1 MIMRKF
7 NWKKSVAIALSTVCM
22 VGALA
27 GCGSS
32 SSDNG
37 NDSAKAEK
45 LNGSITAAGSSAL
58 KPLVDDAADLF
69 NEKYPDVNITIDA
82 GGSGEGLK
90 QVSEGTVNIGN
101 SDVEAAEKL
110 DATKASALE
119 KGKADESTKVTMA
132 LVDHKVCVVTAIV
145 NKVLASGVKNLT
157 KAQLTDIF
165 TGKITNWKEV
175 GGADEAIVLITR
187 PESSGTRATFKK
199 YALDGA
205 SEASNKSMET
215 DDSGVLLQNVKTT
228 RGHNRICN
236 LSYLVSNPGV
246 DTVSIDGVEP
256 TLENT
261 YAGKYPVWTYEH
273 MYTKGNADEVSQKF
287 LDYIMSGE
295 YGKKMEALGYGVSS
309 KMTVKEH

>member
-7 NWKKSVAIALSTVCM
+7 NWKKSVAIALSTVCI

-110 DATKASALE
+110 DATKASAL
-119 KGKADESTKVTMA
+119 
-132 LVDHKVCVVTAIV
+132 VDHKVCVVTMAPIV
-145 NKVLASGVKNLT
+145 NKDVTASGVKNLT
-157 KAQLTDIF
+157 K
-165 TGKITNWKEV
+165 
-175 GGADEAIVLITR
+175 
-187 PESSGTRATFKK
+187 GTAYR
-199 YALDGA
+199 
-205 SEASNKSMET
+205 
-215 DDSGVLLQNVKTT
+215 
-228 RGHNRICN
+228 
-236 LSYLVSNPGV
+236 YL
-246 DTVSIDGVEP
+246 
-256 TLENT
+256 
-261 YAGKYPVWTYEH
+261 H
-273 MYTKGNADEVSQKF
+273 R
-287 LDYIMSGE
+287 
-295 YGKKMEALGYGVSS
+295 
-309 KMTVKEH
+309 

>member
-110 DATKASALE
+110 DATKASAL
-119 KGKADESTKVTMA
+119 
-132 LVDHKVCVVTAIV
+132 VDHKVCVVTMAPIV
-145 NKVLASGVKNLT
+145 NKDVTASGVKNLT

-205 SEASNKSMET
+205 SEASNKSPFTECK
-215 DDSGVLLQNVKTT
+215 DNKG
-228 RGHNRICN
+228 RNRIC
-236 LSYLVSNPGV
+236 SFIISCKQ
-246 DTVSIDGVEP
+246 S
-256 TLENT
+256 
-261 YAGKYPVWTYEH
+261 WC
-273 MYTKGNADEVSQKF
+273 
-287 LDYIMSGE
+287 
-295 YGKKMEALGYGVSS
+295 
-309 KMTVKEH
+309 

>member
-110 DATKASALE
+110 AQEPVMLTYTSLYIHYSQD
-119 KGKADESTKVTMA
+119 
-132 LVDHKVCVVTAIV
+132 
-145 NKVLASGVKNLT
+145 VLNARTPGLT
-157 KAQLTDIF
+157 RD
-165 TGKITNWKEV
+165 
-175 GGADEAIVLITR
+175 
-187 PESSGTRATFKK
+187 
-199 YALDGA
+199 
-205 SEASNKSMET
+205 
-215 DDSGVLLQNVKTT
+215 
-228 RGHNRICN
+228 
-236 LSYLVSNPGV
+236 
-246 DTVSIDGVEP
+246 
-256 TLENT
+256 
-261 YAGKYPVWTYEH
+261 
-273 MYTKGNADEVSQKF
+273 
-287 LDYIMSGE
+287 
-295 YGKKMEALGYGVSS
+295 
-309 KMTVKEH
+309 